1 MNSNFLEKAGLRSC
15 YKNQLKE
22 GEKPSDIARI
32 CHVHRDCY
40 IGINSLGEEVSLKL
54 VGAALSAA
62 LENDFLPVVGD
73 FVVTL
78 ENPLASFSSI
88 VRILERENEIARH
101 AAGKKQTLVSNID
114 GGLICTSLNQNFKV
128 NRLQRF
134 ISLLRS
140 SGVEPVVV
148 LTKLDLYEG
157 EIAIEDFV
165 EELKC
170 ELKIDKVICLS
181 FETGENLNQ
190 LRSLLSAGESYVLIG
205 SSGVGKSTLTN
216 FILGSDIQKTQ
227 AIRDSD
233 GKGVHTTVSR
243 SLHIHESG
251 VIVDTPGM
259 RGLMLVA
266 SSDELDESFS
276 DVSELIAKCRFTN
289 CTHQNEPGC
298 MILGSLE
305 SGDLDSD
312 RYANYL
318 RMRKEALYLQRRSD
332 QGAYSEQRNKW
343 KKLSVQY
350 RKGKKVNV

>member
-1 MNSNFLEKAGLRSC
+1 MNSNFLEKAGLRSGHI
-15 YKNQLKE
+15 NQLKE

-40 IGINSLGEEVSLKL
+40 IGINSLGEEISLKL
-54 VGAALSAA
+54 VGAALSKAI
-62 LENDFLPVVGD
+62 ENDHFPVVGD
-73 FVVTL
+73 FVVII

-101 AAGKKQTLVSNID
+101 ASDRKQTLVSNID

-128 NRLQRF
+128 NRIQRF
-134 ISLLRS
+134 ISLLKS

-148 LTKLDLYEG
+148 LTKLDLYTE
-157 EIAIEDFV
+157 EIDIEDFV

-170 ELKIDKVICLS
+170 ELKVDKVICLS
-181 FETGENLNQ
+181 FETGENLNL
-190 LRSLLSAGESYVLIG
+190 LRSLLSANESYVLIG

-216 FILGSDIQKTQ
+216 FIMGSDIQKTQ

-233 GKGVHTTVSR
+233 GKGIHTTVSR

-251 VIVDTPGM
+251 VLIDTPGM

-266 SSDELDESFS
+266 SSDELDESFN
-276 DVSELIAKCRFTN
+276 DVFELIAKCRFTN

-298 MILGSLE
+298 AILASLE
-305 SGDLDSD
+305 CGNLNSD

-318 RMRKEALYLQRRSD
+318 RMRKEALYFQRRSD
-332 QGAYSEQRNKW
+332 QAAYNEQRNKW

-350 RKGKKVNV
+350 RKDKKVKI